1 MSLTLKV
8 GDNDFE
14 KLAVGT
20 YLGTCFRMVDLGT
33 QDTEYNG
40 EKSKKKLIRLDFE
53 ITESL
58 EPEGNE
64 VNMED
69 GRPFGI
75 SRTYTASL
83 FESANLRK
91 ELESWR
97 GRSFTEKELE
107 GFETDQLLGCTARI
121 EVGLTQ
127 KTPQFAG
134 GNPKILKL
142 MRPDG
147 GVEKVATINPQVAFD
162 MSIYCDEFNGNSSS
176 DTKAMCDVFEELLP
190 FIKETVE
197 KSYEYR
203 AAVEKGDRTP
213 ATEEPSESLADLA
226 TDTEDKEDLP
236 F

>member
-14 KLAVGT
+14 KLTVGT
-20 YLGTCFRMVDLGT
+20 YHGTCFRMVDLGT

-40 EKSKKKLIRLDFE
+40 EKKKKHLVRLDFE

-58 EPEGNE
+58 EPEDNE

-97 GRSFTEKELE
+97 GKSFTEP
-107 GFETDQLLGCTARI
+107 FS
-121 EVGLTQ
+121 
-127 KTPQFAG
+127 
-134 GNPKILKL
+134 GN
-142 MRPDG
+142 G
-147 GVEKVATINPQVAFD
+147 
-162 MSIYCDEFNGNSSS
+162 
-176 DTKAMCDVFEELLP
+176 
-190 FIKETVE
+190 
-197 KSYEYR
+197 
-203 AAVEKGDRTP
+203 
-213 ATEEPSESLADLA
+213 
-226 TDTEDKEDLP
+226 
-236 F
+236 

>member
-91 ELESWR
+91 ELEEVR
-97 GRSFTEKELE
+97 E
-107 GFETDQLLGCTARI
+107 GFERDFHLNQCLPMENAFLFSCI
-121 EVGLTQ
+121 
-127 KTPQFAG
+127 
-134 GNPKILKL
+134 KIDKL
-142 MRPDG
+142 MLELQLRVDSIRSNYG
-147 GVEKVATINPQVAFD
+147 CNEGYRVGYNEQWVEGYLND
-162 MSIYCDEFNGNSSS
+162 
-176 DTKAMCDVFEELLP
+176 
-190 FIKETVE
+190 
-197 KSYEYR
+197 
-203 AAVEKGDRTP
+203 
-213 ATEEPSESLADLA
+213 
-226 TDTEDKEDLP
+226 
-236 F
+236 

>member
-1 MSLTLKV
+1 MSLTLKQ

-20 YLGTCFRMVDLGT
+20 YHGTCFRMVDLGT

-176 DTKAMCDVFEELLP
+176 DTKAMCDVFEEFTP
-190 FIKETVE
+190 WMQADIEE
-197 KSYEYR
+197 SYEYR
-203 AAVEKGDRTP
+203 AAVEKGDRMP
-213 ATEEPSESLADLA
+213 AAEEPSESLADLA
-226 TDTEDKEDLP
+226 TDTGTEEDIP

>member
-83 FESANLRK
+83 FESANLLRMHSQNRSWLDTKDSTVCRRQSKDIKTNEARRWCRK
-91 ELESWR
+91 S
-97 GRSFTEKELE
+97 SYY
-107 GFETDQLLGCTARI
+107 Q
-121 EVGLTQ
+121 
-127 KTPQFAG
+127 
-134 GNPKILKL
+134 
-142 MRPDG
+142 
-147 GVEKVATINPQVAFD
+147 
-162 MSIYCDEFNGNSSS
+162 SSS
-176 DTKAMCDVFEELLP
+176 GFRHEYLL
-190 FIKETVE
+190 
-197 KSYEYR
+197 
-203 AAVEKGDRTP
+203 
-213 ATEEPSESLADLA
+213 
-226 TDTEDKEDLP
+226 
-236 F
+236 